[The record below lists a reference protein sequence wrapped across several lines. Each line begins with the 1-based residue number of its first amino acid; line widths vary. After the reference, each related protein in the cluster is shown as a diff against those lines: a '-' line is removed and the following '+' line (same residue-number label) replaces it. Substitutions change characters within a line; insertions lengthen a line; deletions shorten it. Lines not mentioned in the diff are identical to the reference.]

1 MEGIKRKTI
10 QERGDPRIGRSWH
23 YPEFRCG
30 AAIQPLLKD
39 RRTVCEQSGHS
50 RP

>member
-23 YPEFRCG
+23 YPELRCG
-30 AAIQPLLKD
+30 AAIQP
-39 RRTVCEQSGHS
+39 RY
-50 RP
+50 